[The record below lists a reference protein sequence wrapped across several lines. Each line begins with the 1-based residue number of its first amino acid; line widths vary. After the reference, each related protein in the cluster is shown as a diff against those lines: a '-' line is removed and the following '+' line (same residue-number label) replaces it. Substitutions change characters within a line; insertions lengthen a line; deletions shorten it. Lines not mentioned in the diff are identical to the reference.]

1 MSEERKT
8 LSLDEMMEIEV
19 ELTKQYIENKIP
31 FVLMP
36 VLNERMHNMLLMQRK
51 LIIEVAEKE
60 LEQESKGVLVA

>member
-19 ELTKQYIENKIP
+19 ELAKQYIENKIP
-31 FVLMP
+31 FVPMP
-36 VLNERMHNMLLMQRK
+36 ALDERMYNMLLMQRE
-51 LIIEVAEKE
+51 LTIEVAEKK

>member
-1 MSEERKT
+1 
-8 LSLDEMMEIEV
+8 MEIEV
-19 ELTKQYIENKIP
+19 ELAKQYIEGKIP